1 MSLLFDLDSKLSEAR
16 NHITS
21 IKSTKNTL
29 CIMKDPELE
38 YKDEQDMVPDLLVR
52 LGPQHPKLL
61 LIK

>member
-1 MSLLFDLDSKLSEAR
+1 
-16 NHITS
+16 
-21 IKSTKNTL
+21 
-29 CIMKDPELE
+29 MKDPELE